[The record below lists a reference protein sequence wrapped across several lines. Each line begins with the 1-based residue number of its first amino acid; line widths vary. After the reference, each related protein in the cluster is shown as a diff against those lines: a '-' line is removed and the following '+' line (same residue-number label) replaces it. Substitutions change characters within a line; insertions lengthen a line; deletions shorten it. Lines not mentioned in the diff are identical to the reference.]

1 MTEAA
6 AIALAAIAGAVGGGA
21 SAAAAAALL
30 VAAALVTGLATPVLA
45 ALVVLGAIYPESGQA
60 LPAPVYAGILL
71 LAAELA
77 FWSLDER
84 APARV
89 EPGTGA
95 SRLRGILAVTAVG
108 VGAGALVLLASK
120 IDTTRSAAATAIGVA
135 AILGC
140 IAVLAALARLRDS
153 TGLAGPPRHVRQSR
167 VGSTS

>member
-1 MTEAA
+1 LTEAT

-30 VAAALVTGLATPVLA
+30 VAATLVTGLVTPVLA
-45 ALVVLGAIYPESGQA
+45 ALVVLGAIYPEGGQT
-60 LPAPVYAGILL
+60 LPAPVYAGVLL

-89 EPGTGA
+89 EPETGA
-95 SRLRGILAVTAVG
+95 PRLRGILAVTALG
-108 VGAGALVLLASK
+108 VVAGALVLLASK

-135 AILGC
+135 AILGYV
-140 IAVLAALARLRDS
+140 AVLALLARLR
-153 TGLAGPPRHVRQSR
+153 
-167 VGSTS
+167 GST